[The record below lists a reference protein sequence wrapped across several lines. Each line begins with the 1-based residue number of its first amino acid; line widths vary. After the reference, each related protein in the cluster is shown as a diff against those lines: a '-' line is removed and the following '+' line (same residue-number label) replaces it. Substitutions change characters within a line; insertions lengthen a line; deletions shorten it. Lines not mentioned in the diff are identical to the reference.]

1 MRYRHLLGSGQGAAP
16 QPTVHRTAP
25 TTKAC
30 LLPDATSAQAEK
42 PCSVRA
48 RKSKRVLTS
57 SHHCRDT
64 FGSLDHQNSL
74 PPAICPGQA
83 GLYPPGTQSFLKA
96 PSALKLGPG
105 ALLIR
110 QTDLGEAVWVCV
122 LHLLSPTPSARPVA
136 GQPPA
141 MAPVDSLG
149 ASFLPTASCLPTFP
163 LLLPA
168 LQALLLSL
176 PSSPNHYPLELL
188 RTWPQAPSL
197 PSLPLLPLTV
207 LRMKA
212 PQGQKYLEE
221 HLRVSTQ

>member
-1 MRYRHLLGSGQGAAP
+1 M
-16 QPTVHRTAP
+16 HRTAP

-57 SHHCRDT
+57 SHRCRDT

-74 PPAICPGQA
+74 PPNCGPAICPGQA
-83 GLYPPGTQSFLKA
+83 ALYPPGTQSFLKA
-96 PSALKLGPG
+96 PLALKLGPG
-105 ALLIR
+105 ALLVR
-110 QTDLGEAVWVCV
+110 QTDLGEAVWACA
-122 LHLLSPTPSARPVA
+122 LHLLSPTISARPVA

-149 ASFLPTASCLPTFP
+149 ASFPLTASCLPTFP

-176 PSSPNHYPLELL
+176 PFSLNHYPLELL

-212 PQGQKYLEE
+212 PQGQNYLEE